1 MVKDE
6 KKRWKSRHVHTG
18 DELVHGGM
26 VIQDGKS
33 GVFEG
38 FGELLAGA
46 GRNEVNDRH
55 AKPFDHIVSVVH
67 RDRPEVLTQ
76 LNQLATCNVK
86 TFVHAE
92 ACGACRSFVCSSF
105 VLLTGHRGYDGEGH
119 PFGVVLP

>member
-33 GVFEG
+33 SVFEG

-46 GRNEVNDRH
+46 RRNKVSDHH
-55 AKPFDHIVSVVH
+55 AKPFDHLVSVVR
-67 RDRPEVLTQ
+67 RDRQEVLTQ
-76 LNQLATCNVK
+76 LNQQATCSAK

-92 ACGACRSFVCSSF
+92 AYREQGNQESN
-105 VLLTGHRGYDGEGH
+105 
-119 PFGVVLP
+119 